1 MVPFRYNA
9 RSLLVRK
16 TTTFATALGIALVV
30 FVMASALMLA
40 AGIQKTLASSG
51 RADNAIVL
59 RKGSDA
65 ELNSTVEDPQVGV
78 LLAQAGVAKDDK
90 GAPLGVGEV
99 TVVISMDKLGEPGM
113 TNIQVRGVTDKSFA
127 FRGKAKVSAGRLPKP
142 GTDEV
147 MVGKNLRGRFAGFDL
162 GQSFEIKKNRKV
174 SVVGI
179 LEDDGS
185 SYESE
190 VWVDLDVVRD
200 AFGRQGT
207 VSAVRVRLESP
218 TAFDG
223 FRAAVESDKNLGF
236 EALRETV
243 FYEKQS
249 ENLSLF
255 VTALGSVIAFF
266 FSVGAMI
273 GAMITM
279 YGSIANRQ
287 REIGTLRALG
297 FSRRGI
303 LLSFLL
309 ESSLLALVGGAFG
322 AVCAIAMKAVT
333 FSMVNFAT
341 FSEIVFRF
349 EPTPGI
355 LVTSLLLGTSMGVV
369 GGFFPAIRAAR
380 ISPVV
385 AMRG

>member
-9 RSLLVRK
+9 RSLMVRK
-16 TTTFATALGIALVV
+16 TTTLATGLGIALVV
-30 FVMASALMLA
+30 FVMASALMLS
-40 AGIQKTLASSG
+40 AGIKKTLASSG
-51 RADNAIVL
+51 REDNAIVL

-90 GAPLGVGEV
+90 GAPVGVGECI
-99 TVVISMDKLGEPGM
+99 VVIMAEKLGEKGL
-113 TNIQVRGVTDKSFA
+113 TNIAVRGVTDKSFA
-127 FRGKAKVSAGRLPKP
+127 FRSKAKIGAGRAPKA
-142 GTDEV
+142 GSEEAV
-147 MVGKNLRGRFAGFDL
+147 VGKNLRGRFPGFDL

-174 SVVGI
+174 TVVGI

-190 VWVDLDVVRD
+190 VWADLDVVRD

-207 VSAVRVRLESP
+207 VSAVRVRLESA

-223 FRAAVESDKNLGF
+223 FRTAVESDKSLGF

-243 FYEKQS
+243 YFEKQS
-249 ENLSLF
+249 ENLAIF

-266 FSVGAMI
+266 FSIGAMI

-309 ESSLLALVGGAFG
+309 ESSLLAFAGGAVG
-322 AVCAIAMKAVT
+322 ALGAMAMKMVT

-341 FSEIVFRF
+341 FSEMVFRF
-349 EPTPGI
+349 EPTPQI
-355 LVTSLLLGTSMGVV
+355 LFSSVLAGTMMGVI

-380 ISPVV
+380 TSPVI

>member
-1 MVPFRYNA
+1 
-9 RSLLVRK
+9 
-16 TTTFATALGIALVV
+16 
-30 FVMASALMLA
+30 
-40 AGIQKTLASSG
+40 
-51 RADNAIVL
+51 
-59 RKGSDA
+59 
-65 ELNSTVEDPQVGV
+65 
-78 LLAQAGVAKDDK
+78 
-90 GAPLGVGEV
+90 
-99 TVVISMDKLGEPGM
+99 
-113 TNIQVRGVTDKSFA
+113 
-127 FRGKAKVSAGRLPKP
+127 
-142 GTDEV
+142 
-147 MVGKNLRGRFAGFDL
+147 
-162 GQSFEIKKNRKV
+162 
-174 SVVGI
+174 
-179 LEDDGS
+179 
-185 SYESE
+185 
-190 VWVDLDVVRD
+190 VRD